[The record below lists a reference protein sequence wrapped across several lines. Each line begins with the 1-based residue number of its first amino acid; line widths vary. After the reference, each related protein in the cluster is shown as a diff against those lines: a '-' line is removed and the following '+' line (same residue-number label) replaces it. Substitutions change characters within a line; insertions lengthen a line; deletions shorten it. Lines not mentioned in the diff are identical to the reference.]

1 MSSRGAGRRARAEQ
15 EGASTGRHGLR
26 GREEDWSSRL
36 HTTAMGSSRGWVS
49 SPWGRSTR
57 RGERMLGRAA
67 SQASAMGGAGER
79 EQHGRDPLG
88 WGERAERDAKQE
100 LRPARESRVE
110 ATGDAAAHPH
120 EPSWA
125 LALEEEIAGHQ
136 EGAQRGWILSTDGSG
151 GIFFELSRNEE
162 QRS

>member
-1 MSSRGAGRRARAEQ
+1 
-15 EGASTGRHGLR
+15 
-26 GREEDWSSRL
+26 
-36 HTTAMGSSRGWVS
+36 
-49 SPWGRSTR
+49 
-57 RGERMLGRAA
+57 
-67 SQASAMGGAGER
+67 MGGAGER

-88 WGERAERDAKQE
+88 WGERAERDAKHE

-125 LALEEEIAGHQ
+125 PALEEEIAGHQ
-136 EGAQRGWILSTDGSG
+136 EGAHRGWILSTDGSG

-162 QRS
+162 QRSWGQGQGRRRADFSTKAVTVEKR